1 MLRQVLLFLHFASAM
16 VWVGGMVFAY
26 FCLRPAAV
34 QVLEPPQRLTLWA
47 RTFGRFF
54 PLVGVAVALI
64 LLSGFTLL
72 LQVGFAAAPVGWH
85 LMMTLG
91 LLMTGVYAYI
101 VLVPYTA
108 LQRYCEAAAWPAAAG
123 ALNRIRQL
131 VAVNLVLAALTV
143 VAAVAAR

>member
-26 FCLRPAAV
+26 FCLRPAAA
-34 QVLEPPQRLTLWA
+34 QVLEPPQRLPLWA

-64 LLSGFTLL
+64 LLTGFTML
-72 LQVGFAAAPVGWH
+72 LQVGFAAAPIGWH
-85 LMMTLG
+85 VMMALG
-91 LLMTGVYAYI
+91 LLMSGVYAYI

-108 LQRYCEAAAWPAAAG
+108 LQRYCEAAAWPAAA
-123 ALNRIRQL
+123 ASLNRIRQL
-131 VAVNLVLAALTV
+131 VAVNLVLAAFTV
-143 VAAVAAR
+143 VAAVAGR

>member
-1 MLRQVLLFLHFASAM
+1 M

-54 PLVGVAVALI
+54 PLVGVAIALI
-64 LLSGFTLL
+64 LLTGFTLL
-72 LQVGFAAAPVGWH
+72 LQVGMAAAPVGWH
-85 LMMTLG
+85 LMMALG
-91 LLMTGVYAYI
+91 LLMTGVYAYV

-108 LQRYCEAAAWPAAAG
+108 LQRYCEAAAWPAAA
-123 ALNRIRQL
+123 ASLNRIRQL
-131 VAVNLVLAALTV
+131 VAVNLVLAAFTV
-143 VAAVAAR
+143 AAAVAAR

>member
-1 MLRQVLLFLHFASAM
+1 MLRDVLLFLHLAGAM

-26 FCLRPAAV
+26 FCLRPAAA

-54 PLVGVAVALI
+54 PLVGVAIALI

-85 LMMTLG
+85 AMMTLG
-91 LLMTGVYAYI
+91 LLMSGLYAYI

-108 LQRYCEAAAWPAAAG
+108 LQRYCEAAAWPAAA
-123 ALNRIRQL
+123 ATLNRIRQL
-131 VAVNLVLAALTV
+131 VALNLVLAALTV
-143 VAAVAAR
+143 AAAVSAR